1 MRIFVPKYVKMA
13 LMKRIYSLCP
23 VLFLI
28 ATMLF
33 RPYSVQAQSCC
44 PEKSPL
50 GVLGHYEYDKD
61 NVKIEVKRD
70 PVENNGGDGDWCT
83 ILNVATNQY
92 KVEHDYFIMITASS
106 SRNENSMD
114 KCQLGFWLGPSA
126 SGKTQNYAGTT
137 GPKQGI
143 YTITIPSLY
152 QFYETDGW
160 SYENCYY
167 YWSWRDG
174 IAPTAP
180 AVVGYST
187 FSGSTMCNWLE
198 WVCPFGSW
206 AHKRGESSSNYQNL
220 NSFKVSVEPGDG
232 GKMFVKVYRDED
244 CAPALTIGT
253 KTDPDVNKVTTTVV
267 GNGTVTMSPACEYHT
282 KGETVTLTPTPAN
295 KNTCFKG
302 WTGTD
307 ASIVTDNGNG
317 TYSLTM
323 PAKEVS
329 LTANFGPCIIEATET
344 VTLCATELPYTWHG
358 TTYSA
363 PGSYTNDYTC
373 PSLKDALTDS
383 ITHLVLTI
391 NPTYNKTDG
400 ATICDTELPYTWQG
414 ETFTAAGSRTK
425 TLKTVAGCDS
435 TVTFTLNVNKTY
447 NKTDGATICD
457 TELPYTWQG
466 ETFTAAGSK
475 TKTLKTVAGCD
486 STVTFT
492 LNVNQTYNN
501 TDGTTVCETELPYQW
516 QDVTFKKAD
525 FTSTDSKAVTRT
537 LKTVAGCDS
546 VVTFTLNV
554 IKTIHNSVARTVC
567 DKALP
572 YKWDG
577 LTFGGEGMQTRKLKS
592 LVTGCDS
599 VVDYHLSVSTG
610 YMALDGATICTG
622 DLPYTWEGYTFTQ
635 AGTKTQTLRSV
646 STGCD
651 SIVTFTLE
659 VRTSPETTVKDI
671 FCEGDTYTF
680 GDTLITTAG
689 TYIKRFAREG
699 KCDSIVTL
707 ELTALS
713 APVTVAEEATI
724 TEGESYTWAGHGSR
738 FAGLTADSTYRD
750 TLQHTIG
757 GCDSVYYVLR
767 LHIASPNLRMTVTAD
782 TACAGD
788 PAFTLR
794 LLALEGKPQTCNI
807 LFDATAHQQKFADTL
822 SVKLTA
828 GGAENVVA
836 VDMPLNTADTTDY
849 VRPGNYNFTVRVSA
863 AGGKTE
869 EYPCTLTVLYPS
881 WVLFQRWNDVLAVSN
896 EDYNGHYT
904 FSAIRWYHA
913 GKLLEGKGDK
923 GAYIYQDLVYGDPY
937 WAELTRTDDGQTIR
951 TCTFYPEKLVDGTNA
966 QALHVR
972 LLPRRE
978 SRQVGVETDAEGQ
991 YMVYDMAGR
1000 TVLTGEFGTGMQDII
1015 FRPSDADGTYL
1026 LFFRANDGRTAS
1038 RKWIVR

>member
-414 ETFTAAGSRTK
+414 ETFTAAGSR
-425 TLKTVAGCDS
+425 
-435 TVTFTLNVNKTY
+435 
-447 NKTDGATICD
+447 
-457 TELPYTWQG
+457 
-466 ETFTAAGSK
+466 